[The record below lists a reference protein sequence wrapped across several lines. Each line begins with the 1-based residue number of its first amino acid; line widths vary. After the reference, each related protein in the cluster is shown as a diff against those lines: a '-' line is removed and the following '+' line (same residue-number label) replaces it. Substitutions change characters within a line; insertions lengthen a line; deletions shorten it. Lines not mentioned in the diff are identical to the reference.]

1 MPASLIFKRA
11 EDYINYNNY
20 NYLGIYM
27 DLTFVFNFC
36 IDAFIALA

>member
-11 EDYINYNNY
+11 EDYINYNY

-36 IDAFIALA
+36 IDAFVALD